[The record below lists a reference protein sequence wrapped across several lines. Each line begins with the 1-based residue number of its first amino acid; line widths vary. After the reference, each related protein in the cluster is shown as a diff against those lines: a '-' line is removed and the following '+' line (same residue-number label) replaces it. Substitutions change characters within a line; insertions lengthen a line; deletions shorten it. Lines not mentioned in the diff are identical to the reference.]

1 MVNSKEYLYILGLL
15 YLIVH
20 YLYNKTNVGTL
31 FVCVC
36 MLMLIGN
43 CINRISCFYLLY

>member
-1 MVNSKEYLYILGLL
+1 MVNSKEYLDILGLL

-31 FVCVC
+31 LCVYDYV
-36 MLMLIGN
+36 N
-43 CINRISCFYLLY
+43 WELY

>member
-1 MVNSKEYLYILGLL
+1 MVNSKEYLDILGLL

-20 YLYNKTNVGTL
+20 YLYNKINVGTL

-36 MLMLIGN
+36 MIMLNGN
-43 CINRISCFYLLY
+43 SINRISCFYL